1 MLLRQSDLD
10 LLQVYYYPNKI
21 RLGRNQDNGYV
32 VADVTG
38 YDFYISTGPNSEDQ
52 ISTDFMNRYGLDEY
66 HGLTLSPTLYNFS
79 PKIGMIRKMLNGY
92 EDAENTNLTYIMSL
106 YSNIFMEIDM
116 EVDEFG
122 WLSYVSEANLS
133 KFKQI
138 IIEMDGL
145 LVEGGNVS
153 YEEKINCLRKLNNT
167 HYLIHAHGN
176 NNRPFSEAGIP
187 QVIELTY
194 LNKNCFE
201 TPPEINME
209 ALPIPGMDFPN
220 NPNFADLDLN
230 FPPFAPTPVIPP
242 PPPEPPI
249 PPEPTGPTGD
259 TGNVDTGATGNTDTG
274 NTGNV
279 DTGATGN
286 TDTGATGNTDTGNT
300 GDTGNTDT
308 GNTGDTGNVDTGS
321 TGNVD
326 TGATG
331 NTDTGN
337 TGDTGNTDTG
347 NTGDTG
353 NTDTGAT
360 GNTDTGNTGDTGNVD
375 TGSTGNTGNVD
386 TGATGNVDTG
396 ATGNTDTGATGNTDT
411 GNTGPVEP

>member
-66 HGLTLSPTLYNFS
+66 HGVTLSRALYNFS

-92 EDAENTNLTYIMSL
+92 EDAENTNLTYITSL

-122 WLSYVSEANLS
+122 WLSYVSETNLS

-145 LVEGGNVS
+145 LVEGGTVP

-176 NNRPFSEAGIP
+176 NNAQFSDAGIP
-187 QVIELTY
+187 KVIELTY
-194 LNKNCFE
+194 LNKNCFV
-201 TPPEINME
+201 TPPEINLE
-209 ALPIPGMDFPN
+209 PLPIPGLDFPN
-220 NPNFADLDLN
+220 NPNFPDLDLN
-230 FPPFAPTPVIPP
+230 FPPFAPSPP
-242 PPPEPPI
+242 PPPEPVG
-249 PPEPTGPTGD
+249 PTGNTGD
-259 TGNVDTGATGNTDTG
+259 TGNTGNTDTGATGNTGNTDTGATGNTRNTDTGATG
-274 NTGNV
+274 NTGNT

-286 TDTGATGNTDTGNT
+286 TDTGATGNT
-300 GDTGNTDT
+300 
-308 GNTGDTGNVDTGS
+308 
-321 TGNVD
+321 
-326 TGATG
+326 
-331 NTDTGN
+331 
-337 TGDTGNTDTG
+337 
-347 NTGDTG
+347 G

-360 GNTDTGNTGDTGNVD
+360 GNTEDIRNTDTDTGNTGPIE
-375 TGSTGNTGNVD
+375 
-386 TGATGNVDTG
+386 
-396 ATGNTDTGATGNTDT
+396 NTDT
-411 GNTGPVEP
+411 GNTGPIENINTDTGNTGPIENINTDTGNTGPIENIDTDTGNTGPIENIEP